1 MAVLPPAGVPVSSI
15 DEAVARMEEIDAAL
29 PPADG
34 LRCFNHMYLGVTL
47 NVGEQVTA
55 GFFDDPEFVSHLDVV
70 FANIYL
76 DAVNAVAESDP
87 VPKAWWPLVESRTM
101 TGIEPI
107 QFALAGMNAHINHD
121 LPLAVNETCVDL
133 GTSPSSGSH
142 HADYQKVDELLADA
156 ERQIRQSF
164 EAGVVLE
171 ADRHAQ
177 AVLDLVCSWSM
188 SSARD
193 VAWNTSMALWSLRR
207 STLARGLLT
216 NALARTT
223 AMASRMLLV
232 DV

>member
-1 MAVLPPAGVPVSSI
+1 
-15 DEAVARMEEIDAAL
+15 
-29 PPADG
+29 
-34 LRCFNHMYLGVTL
+34 MYLGVTV

-55 GFFDDPEFVSHLDVV
+55 GFFDDPDFVSHLDVV
-70 FANIYL
+70 FANVYL
-76 DAVNAVAESDP
+76 DAVNAVAESEI
-87 VPKAWWPLVESRTM
+87 VPKSWWPLVESRTS
-101 TGIEPI
+101 TAIEPI

-121 LPLAVNETCVDL
+121 LPLAVNKTCIDL
-133 GTSPSSGSH
+133 GTTPSSGSH
-142 HADYQKVDELLADA
+142 HADYERVDELLAEA
-156 ERQIRQSF
+156 EQEIRQSF

-177 AVLDLVCSWSM
+177 AVLDLVCSWSV

-193 VAWNTSMALWSLRR
+193 VAWNTSLVLWSLRR

-232 DV
+232 EV